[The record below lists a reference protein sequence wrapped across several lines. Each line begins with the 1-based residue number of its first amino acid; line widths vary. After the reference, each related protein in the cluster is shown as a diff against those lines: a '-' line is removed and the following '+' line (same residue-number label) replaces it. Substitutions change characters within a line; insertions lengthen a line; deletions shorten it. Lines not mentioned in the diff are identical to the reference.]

1 MEGEGWVCCTPG
13 HRGGSPVKLK
23 GSYHESGGSNG
34 SDLLLPR
41 GGIAGKIDI
50 INVTSRSLIIGVG
63 PIIGFWK
70 KNQITFRN
78 FGNLHQRMCGK

>member
-50 INVTSRSLIIGVG
+50 INVT
-63 PIIGFWK
+63 
-70 KNQITFRN
+70 
-78 FGNLHQRMCGK
+78 